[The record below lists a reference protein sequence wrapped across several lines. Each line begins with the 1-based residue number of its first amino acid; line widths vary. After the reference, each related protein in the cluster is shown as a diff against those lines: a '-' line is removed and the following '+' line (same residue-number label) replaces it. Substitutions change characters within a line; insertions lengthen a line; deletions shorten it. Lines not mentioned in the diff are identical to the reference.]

1 MVNVDILAI
10 AAHRDDVELT
20 CGGLLIKSAK
30 QGHRTA
36 VLDLTEG
43 ESATRGT
50 AEQRAAEAQR
60 AAKVMGLASRENLQL
75 PDAAIVNSPETRAAV
90 AAVLRKLRPRVVV
103 APAQEGRHPD
113 HRVTAQLVRDACFLA
128 GLQKLS
134 PGEPA
139 HRPHKVVHCMS
150 FREDWHKPTFVV
162 DVSDEFEQKIAA
174 IACYESQFAGAT
186 RAGEVQPNGESL
198 FDIVRHHAAH
208 YGSYIRTRYAEPYF
222 TSETMRVD
230 DVMLLDVATF

>member
-1 MVNVDILAI
+1 
-10 AAHRDDVELT
+10 
-20 CGGLLIKSAK
+20 
-30 QGHRTA
+30 
-36 VLDLTEG
+36 
-43 ESATRGT
+43 
-50 AEQRAAEAQR
+50 
-60 AAKVMGLASRENLQL
+60 
-75 PDAAIVNSPETRAAV
+75 
-90 AAVLRKLRPRVVV
+90 
-103 APAQEGRHPD
+103 
-113 HRVTAQLVRDACFLA
+113 
-128 GLQKLS
+128 
-134 PGEPA
+134 
-139 HRPHKVVHCMS
+139 MS